1 MRFDRKMTI
10 EFRGYSLKPTI
21 TVINKRIVCE
31 REKKK
36 GRGNIEDECT
46 DTSAILTKDAI
57 LARLDS
63 PLAREPRF
71 DQRKISVG
79 G

>member
-1 MRFDRKMTI
+1 MMI
-10 EFRGYSLKPTI
+10 EVCKYLLKPTI
-21 TVINKRIVCE
+21 TVINKRIFYE
-31 REKKK
+31 REKK
-36 GRGNIEDECT
+36 GRENIEDECT
-46 DTSAILTKDAI
+46 NVSAILTKDAI